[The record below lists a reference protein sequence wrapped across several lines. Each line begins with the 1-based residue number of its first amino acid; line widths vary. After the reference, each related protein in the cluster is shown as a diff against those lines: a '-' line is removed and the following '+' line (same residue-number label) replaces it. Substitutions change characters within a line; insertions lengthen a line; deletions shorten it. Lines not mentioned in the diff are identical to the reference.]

1 MKNLKV
7 GKRLFVCFSIIIL
20 LLIVSIV
27 ISLFNINAVASNM
40 ERFSEECYEAESISW
55 TAILAI
61 DSVEKAIYK
70 AASSTNRVLVLQYIE
85 EIKAGVVS
93 TNNSVTQLK
102 EKNAVTPEY
111 ISELESEIA
120 VASPSI
126 DELIDLLNDGK
137 NTQAMQIMYLK
148 LMPSIDS
155 MHASLSAISGELD
168 THAKQF
174 VVEAEKT
181 KMLSIIMLI
190 VILIASVLVSVL
202 LASYVTK
209 SIVKPVQEISEAA
222 DAMSKGNFDFEIK
235 YNSKDELGVV
245 AKDIANTV
253 SKLKL
258 YIGNVDEVLNIIARG
273 DMTAT
278 VDIDYVGGFA
288 PIKKSVEQILLSLND
303 TLSQINEASEQ
314 VSSSSEQVSGGAQA
328 LSQGATEQASSI
340 EELSASINE
349 ISEQVKVNANNSNM
363 VSKTTNNLVKEVK
376 DGSEQMQQMTSAMSD
391 IKKSSSEIAKII
403 KTIDDIAFQTN
414 ILALN
419 AAVEAARAGA
429 AGKGFAVVADEVR
442 NLASKSAEAAKNT
455 TVLIENSIK
464 AVENGTKIAD
474 RTAESMENM
483 VDGISKSML
492 LIDQITE
499 ASNEQAASI
508 MEVTQGIEQ
517 ISAVVQTNS
526 ATAEESAAASEEL
539 SGQSHMLK
547 ELVGKFKL
555 KNVGHIIESK
565 LTLDAENIEDEDM
578 EDIEDIEGAEEIE
591 DVENME
597 DACKDLNT
605 EPSL

>member
-1 MKNLKV
+1 MKNLKI
-7 GKRLFVCFSIIIL
+7 GKRLFICFSIIIL
-20 LLIVSIV
+20 ISIVSIV
-27 ISLFNINAVASNM
+27 ISIFNINVVANNM
-40 ERFSEECYEAESISW
+40 ERFEKECYEAESISW

-70 AASSTNRVLVLQYIE
+70 ASSSTNRVLVLQYIE
-85 EIKAGVVS
+85 EIKAGVISV
-93 TNNSVTQLK
+93 NNSVVRLK
-102 EKNAVTPEY
+102 EKQAVAPEY
-111 ISELESEIA
+111 IDELVGEME
-120 VASPSI
+120 VASPNV
-126 DELIDLLNDGK
+126 DELIGLLNNSK
-137 NTQAMQIMYLK
+137 NTQAMQVMYLK

-155 MHASLSAISGELD
+155 MHASLRVISSELD
-168 THAKQF
+168 TNAKNF
-174 VVEAEKT
+174 VEEANKT
-181 KMLSIIMLI
+181 KMLSIVVL
-190 VILIASVLVSVL
+190 ILILAMSVIVSGL
-202 LASYVTK
+202 LASYVTM
-209 SIVKPVQEISEAA
+209 SIVKPVKEISEAA
-222 DAMSKGNFDFEIK
+222 NAMSKGDFDYEIK
-235 YNSKDELGVV
+235 YSSNDELGIV

-258 YIGNVDEVLNIIARG
+258 YIGNVDEVLNVMSKG
-273 DMTAT
+273 DMTVS

-288 PIKKSVEQILLSLND
+288 PIKKSVEQILNSLNN

-340 EELSASINE
+340 QELSASINE

-376 DGSEQMQQMTSAMSD
+376 DGSEKMKQMTTAMID

-442 NLASKSAEAAKNT
+442 NLASKSAEAAKHT

-474 RTAESMENM
+474 RTAESMVSM
-483 VDGISKSML
+483 VEGISKSML
-492 LIDQITE
+492 LIDQITV
-499 ASNEQAASI
+499 ASNEQASSI
-508 MEVTQGIEQ
+508 MQVTQGIEQ

-539 SGQSHMLK
+539 SGQSYMLK
-547 ELVGKFKL
+547 SLVGKFKL
-555 KNVGHIIESK
+555 KGVGRI
-565 LTLDAENIEDEDM
+565 AEDEFIIDS
-578 EDIEDIEGAEEIE
+578 D
-591 DVENME
+591 ENLEVNMDSE
-597 DACKDLNT
+597 L
-605 EPSL
+605 SI

>member
-1 MKNLKV
+1 MKNLKI
-7 GKRLFVCFSIIIL
+7 GKRLFICFSIIIL
-20 LLIVSIV
+20 ISIVSIV
-27 ISLFNINAVASNM
+27 ISIFNINVVANNM
-40 ERFSEECYEAESISW
+40 ERFEKECYEAESISW

-70 AASSTNRVLVLQYIE
+70 ASSSTNRVLVLQYIE
-85 EIKAGVVS
+85 EIKAGVISV
-93 TNNSVTQLK
+93 NNSVARLK
-102 EKNAVTPEY
+102 EKQAVEPEY
-111 ISELESEIA
+111 IDELVGEME
-120 VASPSI
+120 VASPNV
-126 DELIDLLNDGK
+126 DELIGLLNNSK
-137 NTQAMQIMYLK
+137 NTQAMQVMYLK

-155 MHASLSAISGELD
+155 MHASLRAISSELD
-168 THAKQF
+168 TNAKNF
-174 VVEAEKT
+174 VEEANKT
-181 KMLSIIMLI
+181 KMLSIVVL
-190 VILIASVLVSVL
+190 ILILAMSVIVSGL
-202 LASYVTK
+202 LASYVTM
-209 SIVKPVQEISEAA
+209 SIVKPVKEISEAA
-222 DAMSKGNFDFEIK
+222 NAMSKGDFDHEIK
-235 YNSKDELGVV
+235 YSSNDELGIV

-258 YIGNVDEVLNIIARG
+258 YIGNVDEVLNVMSKG
-273 DMTAT
+273 DMTVS

-288 PIKKSVEQILLSLND
+288 PIKKSVEQILHSLNN

-340 EELSASINE
+340 QELSASINE

-376 DGSEQMQQMTSAMSD
+376 DGSEKMKQMTTAMID

-442 NLASKSAEAAKNT
+442 NLASKSAEAAKHT

-474 RTAESMENM
+474 RTAESMVSM
-483 VDGISKSML
+483 VEGISKSML
-492 LIDQITE
+492 LIDQITV
-499 ASNEQAASI
+499 ASNEQASSI
-508 MEVTQGIEQ
+508 MQVTQGIEQ

-539 SGQSHMLK
+539 SGQSYMLK
-547 ELVGKFKL
+547 SLVGKFKL
-555 KNVGHIIESK
+555 KGVGRI
-565 LTLDAENIEDEDM
+565 AEDEFIIDS
-578 EDIEDIEGAEEIE
+578 D
-591 DVENME
+591 ENLEVNMDSE
-597 DACKDLNT
+597 L
-605 EPSL
+605 SI